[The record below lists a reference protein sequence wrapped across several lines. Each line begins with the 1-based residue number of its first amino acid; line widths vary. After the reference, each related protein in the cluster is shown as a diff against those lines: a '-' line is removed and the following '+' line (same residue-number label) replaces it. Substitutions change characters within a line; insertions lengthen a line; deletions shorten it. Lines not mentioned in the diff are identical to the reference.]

1 VAPAGAVTGA
11 AALADLVQ
19 VPTITRSDVLY
30 ASVVAFFAWV
40 FSVYDFIMFGVML
53 PVIAGAF
60 GWTTDFAVA
69 VNTWILVGSVVVAL
83 SVGPITDYFGR
94 KNALTI
100 VTAGAALSS
109 GLMALAFSPL
119 YIILVRAFSGF
130 GYSEQAVN
138 TTYLTELYGKKNRGF
153 GYSII
158 QGGWPIGV
166 ILAVTLNFFLLPF
179 IGWRGV
185 FLVATL
191 PAIIIVVLRLRL
203 KETPRF
209 AYMQAVRQLLK
220 QGRVEEARQ
229 IGREHGI
236 DAERSSA
243 FTYNQLFASDQ
254 RKHTIFLS
262 LAYGIQWIASP
273 MFVILAT
280 TVLTQGKGLTFE
292 NSLLLLIVPNLVG
305 FIGYLVI
312 GYIGDRVSR
321 RNLMAVCWVLAA
333 VFWGA
338 MMLFAQDFLSV
349 MVLFAIAQF
358 FEAGVYA
365 PTFTYFAE
373 SYPTRIRGSG
383 ASFANATGQIGG
395 IIGSGGFGLMLAAG
409 VSVNTAALILGTVP
423 LFIAAALVFGARSI
437 APRTELEAIAT

>member
-1 VAPAGAVTGA
+1 MA
-11 AALADLVQ
+11 
-19 VPTITRSDVLY
+19 TITQSTTDTAGVSVPRISQGDVLY

-53 PVIAGAF
+53 PVIADAF
-60 GWTTDFAVA
+60 GWTTDFAIA

-109 GLMALAFSPL
+109 GLMALAFTPW
-119 YIILVRAFSGF
+119 YMILVRAFSGF

-138 TTYLTELYGKKNRGF
+138 TTYLTELFGKNRRGF

-185 FLVATL
+185 FAVATL
-191 PAIIIVVLRLRL
+191 PAIIIVILRFRL

-209 AYMQAVRQLLK
+209 RYMQAVRELLK
-220 QGRVEEARQ
+220 QGRVEEAREL
-229 IGREHGI
+229 GRAHGI

-254 RKHTIFLS
+254 RKHTIFVS

-292 NSLLLLIVPNLVG
+292 NSLLLLILPNFVG
-305 FIGYLVI
+305 FLGYLVI
-312 GYIGDRVSR
+312 GYIGDRYSR

-338 MMLFAQDFLSV
+338 MILFATDFMSV
-349 MVLFAIAQF
+349 MVLFAISMF

-383 ASFANATGQIGG
+383 TSFANATGQIGG
-395 IIGSGGFGLMLAAG
+395 IIGSGAFGLMLAAG

-423 LFIAAALVFGARSI
+423 LFIASVLVFGARNI